1 MVGSLAG
8 SITMV
13 AMNIILMKYAGSD
26 AVAAGAIV
34 LAAQTILSSIYM
46 GYLQG
51 ISPVISFY
59 FGAENSSNLK
69 ALYKSAL
76 ITISGM
82 AIVTFAFTF
91 LLARPLS
98 QLYADGSEHVMNMTI
113 GGIKIYA
120 FAFLAMSFNLFV
132 SSFFTALNDGKTSAI
147 LTVCRTLV
155 FLIMPLLILPQF
167 FELNGVWMSL
177 PVAEVLSLI
186 LSIWYLKHFWSSS
199 SNYHR
204 S

>member
-13 AMNIILMKYAGSD
+13 AMNIILMKYACSD
-26 AVAAGAIV
+26 AVAAWAIV
-34 LAAQTILSSIYM
+34 LAAQTFLSSIYM

-51 ISPVISFY
+51 ISPFISFY

-69 ALYKSAL
+69 ALYKSTL

-98 QLYADGSEHVMNMTI
+98 QLYADGSEHVMNMAI

-120 FAFLAMSFNLFV
+120 FAF
-132 SSFFTALNDGKTSAI
+132 SSPSRLSHAFH
-147 LTVCRTLV
+147 
-155 FLIMPLLILPQF
+155 
-167 FELNGVWMSL
+167 E
-177 PVAEVLSLI
+177 SLI
-186 LSIWYLKHFWSSS
+186 FSKNEIISICLLRICGDSALTNSTPYFIIIQNLYK
-199 SNYHR
+199 
-204 S
+204 